1 MQNGKCLLCDEPIAH
16 YHHAV
21 PKHKHGSETVGNRCG
36 LCEYHHHKAHTDPN
50 CEKLLQ
56 EKIQGLQ
63 KRYDAL
69 GVLNQIIPKLVL
81 ELEVKYFNNVYL
93 TTGKITSNFRK
104 QHDLYKDHFLDAY
117 CIACSAI
124 DMAKIS

>member
-1 MQNGKCLLCDEPIAH
+1 M
-16 YHHAV
+16 
-21 PKHKHGSETVGNRCG
+21 GSS
-36 LCEYHHHKAHTDPN
+36 HKAHTDPN

-69 GVLNQIIPKLVL
+69 GVLNQIMPKLVS

-117 CIACSAI
+117 CIACSVI
-124 DMAKIS
+124 DMVKIS